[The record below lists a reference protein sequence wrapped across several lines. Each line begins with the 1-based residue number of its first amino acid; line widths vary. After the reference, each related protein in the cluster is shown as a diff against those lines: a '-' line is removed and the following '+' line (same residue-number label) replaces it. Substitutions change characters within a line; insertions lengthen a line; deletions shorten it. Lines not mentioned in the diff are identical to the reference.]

1 MNKERTTSSYSQ
13 PNEQTAKLQV
23 ERGSAMLRA
32 QDDAPAKI
40 KEQIKAYGSK
50 TSDFN
55 NEIKNLQSTKFS
67 CE

>member
-1 MNKERTTSSYSQ
+1 
-13 PNEQTAKLQV
+13 V

-40 KEQIKAYGSK
+40 KEQIKAYGFK